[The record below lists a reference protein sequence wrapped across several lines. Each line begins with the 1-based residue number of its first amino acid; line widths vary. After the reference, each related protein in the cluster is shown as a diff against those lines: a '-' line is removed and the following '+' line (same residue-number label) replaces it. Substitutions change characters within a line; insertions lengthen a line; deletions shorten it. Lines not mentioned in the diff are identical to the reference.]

1 MLVRTL
7 ESVQS
12 SAAKR
17 TRYARYIL
25 EGLTIV
31 LVFMTGWFSRWGA
44 WQDRGLLD
52 FDAFYIVAQRVWL
65 GDVEQAYRFDQLIKM
80 QMDASSGKFIFMPW
94 TYPPQFDL
102 LVAPLALIP
111 VGAAYFLFTAATL
124 GFYLLTLRAVAKSYF
139 ALVVILL
146 SPALLTNLM
155 CGQNGFLTG
164 GLIGLAC
171 LTIER
176 RQLAAGL
183 SLGAMVI
190 KPHLAIAFAVY
201 ALLARRWITVIT
213 ATTVILSSSILCT
226 LLLGPQI
233 WSAFLGS
240 VHDSAAFLGR
250 GSGSYPLFRMISI
263 YAVLR
268 TAGFSASLAFLS
280 QVVVAVFALSVLAR
294 AIYRQLP
301 AHWCLGLAAVASV
314 LISPYA
320 YDYDLT
326 ILGMGMALLLPDL
339 TRLASARERAAIYS
353 MTLIAGSYTWFQILL
368 ASVQYGTGVIE
379 HPIRAFS
386 GFALLVLLWLI
397 LRVLLRG
404 AGELRLERQQAAVQT
419 IEH

>member
-17 TRYARYIL
+17 TRYARHIL

-80 QMDASSGKFIFMPW
+80 QMDASGGKFIFMPW

-111 VGAAYFLFTAATL
+111 IGTAYFLFTAATL

-146 SPALLTNLM
+146 SPALLINLM
-155 CGQNGFLTG
+155 NGQNGFLTG

-263 YAVLR
+263 YAALR

-379 HPIRAFS
+379 HPILAFS

-404 AGELRLERQQAAVQT
+404 AGELRLERQQAGS
-419 IEH
+419 

>member
-1 MLVRTL
+1 
-7 ESVQS
+7 
-12 SAAKR
+12 
-17 TRYARYIL
+17 
-25 EGLTIV
+25 
-31 LVFMTGWFSRWGA
+31 MTGWFSRWGA
-44 WQDRGLLD
+44 WRDRGLLD

-65 GDVEQAYRFDQLIKM
+65 GDPAQAYRFDRLVQM
-80 QMDASSGKFIFMPW
+80 QMDASGGKFSFMPW

-102 LVAPLALIP
+102 LVAPLALVP
-111 VGAAYFLFTAATL
+111 VGTAYFLFSAATL

-146 SPALLTNLM
+146 SPALLINLM

-176 RQLAAGL
+176 RQVAAGL
-183 SLGAMVI
+183 SLGAMII

-240 VHDSAAFLGR
+240 VNDSATYLGR
-250 GSGSYPLFRMISI
+250 GAYPLFRMISV
-263 YAVLR
+263 YAMLR

-280 QVVVAVFALSVLAR
+280 QVVVAVFALSIVAR
-294 AIYRQLP
+294 AIYRRLP

-326 ILGMGMALLLPDL
+326 ILGVGMALLLPDL

-353 MTLIAGSYTWFQILL
+353 MTLLAGSYTWFQILR
-368 ASVQYGTGVIE
+368 ACVQYGTGVIDY
-379 HPIRAFS
+379 PVPSFG
-386 GFALLVLLWLI
+386 GFPLLVLLWLTV
-397 LRVLLRG
+397 RVLLRG
-404 AGELRLERQQAAVQT
+404 AGEQAAVQT
-419 IEH
+419 VSTEGDLVDSIGAALRGRQ